1 MFGFKRLDRHADLV
15 TRMGDAV
22 GVDIVEQVQR
32 GAVSENQLAGMVTRC
47 VGCTEAQSCEQWLQA
62 NPRGAETT
70 PGYCRNKDLFAML
83 GK

>member
-47 VGCTEAQSCEQWLQA
+47 VGCTEAESCEQWLQA
-62 NPRGAETT
+62 NPRGKNATLLNCC
-70 PGYCRNKDLFAML
+70 GRSIL
-83 GK
+83 